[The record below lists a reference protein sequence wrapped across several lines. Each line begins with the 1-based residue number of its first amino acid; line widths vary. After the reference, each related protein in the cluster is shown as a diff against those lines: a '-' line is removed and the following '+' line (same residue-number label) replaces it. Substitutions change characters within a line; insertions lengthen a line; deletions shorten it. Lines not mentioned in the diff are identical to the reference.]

1 MHSVLT
7 DCPTREKLGW
17 LEQDHFVFEPVARG
31 YDIQAYGHDFVRTMA
46 DSQAQ
51 WGPKGMIPAT
61 APEYVVFAGQWEIY
75 RNDPNWG
82 NTMILFPLQLYQY
95 YGEKTVLSKYYQI
108 MVEYME
114 YLATRQKSTSLPI
127 IDDGGLAD
135 WEGIDTTTPTGL
147 TNTYAYQQ
155 AANAMKKIAKILRKC
170 SDARKWAKLEKDI
183 QAAFHKT
190 WFNTTGSPHYSA
202 NSQGSNALALDMG
215 AVPAEREH
223 DVFESFLGSLEAANW
238 HFTVGEVGLPALFRV
253 LMAHN
258 RNDVLYTLMSQTTKS
273 SYGYQIS
280 QGATSLWEHW

>member
-1 MHSVLT
+1 
-7 DCPTREKLGW
+7 
-17 LEQDHFVFEPVARG
+17 
-31 YDIQAYGHDFVRTMA
+31 
-46 DSQAQ
+46 
-51 WGPKGMIPAT
+51 MIPAT

-82 NTMILFPLQLYQY
+82 NAMIIFPLQLYQY
-95 YGEKTVLSKYYQI
+95 YGDKTVLTKYYQI
-108 MVEYME
+108 MAEYMD
-114 YLATRQKSTSLPI
+114 YLATRQNSSSLPI

-155 AANAMKKIAKILRKC
+155 AANAMKTIAKILRKC
-170 SDARKWAKLEKDI
+170 ADARKWAKLEKDI

-190 WFNTTGSPHYSA
+190 WFNSTGSPHYSA
-202 NSQGSNALALDMG
+202 DSQGSNALALDMG
-215 AVPAEREH
+215 AVPAELQDE
-223 DVFESFLGSLEAANW
+223 VFKSFLDSLEAANW
-238 HFTVGEVGLPALFRV
+238 HFTVGEIGLPALFRV

-258 RNDVLYTLMSQTTKS
+258 RNDIVYTLMSQTTKS